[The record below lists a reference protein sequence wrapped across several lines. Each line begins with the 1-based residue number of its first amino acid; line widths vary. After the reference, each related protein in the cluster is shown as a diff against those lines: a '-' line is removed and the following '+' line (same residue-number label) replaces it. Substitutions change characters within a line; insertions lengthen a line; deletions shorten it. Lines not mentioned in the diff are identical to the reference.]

1 MSNTSPVSQ
10 TLCQRIAVVCS
21 DSPPVNALSLPV
33 RQGLD
38 QCLRAA
44 MEDDAVDAIV
54 VICRGRT
61 FFAGADIRELGAP
74 PVSPKIS
81 ELNALVED
89 SPKPVVAAMHGT
101 VLGGGLELAL
111 SCHYRIALPSTQ
123 CGLTEVTLGILPGAG
138 GTQRLPRVVGVPR
151 ALQMITSGE
160 RVGARECRS
169 IGLVDRLTEG
179 ESLQD
184 EAVVFARE
192 IVDNNLPLVRVRDR
206 DEKLAEAR
214 DNEQVFA
221 QFRQQN
227 ARKFRGFNAPE
238 RCIRCVEAAVTL
250 PFEEGLRFEKEMLAE
265 LIALGQ
271 PAALQYAFFA
281 ERQIRKIPGLP
292 SDSQPLPI
300 EKIAVIGAGTMG
312 GGIAMNFVNIGLP
325 VTLVETS
332 QGALDRGLEMI
343 RRNFERSVQRGKL
356 TADQVDERMG
366 RLTGT
371 LDYGDLADCDLV
383 IEAVF
388 EDLSVKQAV
397 FEKLDAVV
405 RDDAILAT
413 NTSFLDIRAIG
424 SVTQRPGRVLGM
436 HFFSPAN
443 VMKLLEVVRT
453 PDTDSAVIAT
463 VLELGRRIGKLP
475 VLVGN
480 GYGFVGN
487 RIVVQR
493 KEQGQALL
501 LEGAM
506 PWQVDRVLTDFGFP
520 MGPFAMSDLAGLDI
534 GWTAEQSRGETLRD
548 LLCEMGRRGQKTGA
562 GYYDYDDRR
571 KASPSALVEKTIRD
585 FVAQKGLETRA
596 ISDEEI
602 LHRCLYPMINEAC
615 RVLEEGIAIRASDI
629 DVIMLNGYGFPR
641 YRGGL
646 MFYADQIGL
655 DHVLEVVNK
664 LHRQLGDTMQP
675 AALLETLAA
684 EGGRL
689 SQFANT

>member
-453 PDTDSAVIAT
+453 PDTDSTVIAT

>member
-206 DEKLAEAR
+206 DEKLVEAR